1 VSTTPLIIP
10 NKGVVS
16 NKEDGST
23 VIKPDE
29 MKYDV
34 HSISVNKGTT
44 VSSPNS
50 NNFEQDF
57 YENSNGSPN
66 YFNQIKT
73 DEDEYDKFFE
83 WN

>member
-1 VSTTPLIIP
+1 
-10 NKGVVS
+10 
-16 NKEDGST
+16 
-23 VIKPDE
+23 